1 MVAAGYLSGELL
13 TRALEVQRRIV
24 VAAVLAGIFLAIP
37 ASVGRVSAG
46 EVRAYMTVTATVVDT
61 VGIRTLHQTQRLV
74 ITAQDVERGYV
85 DVAGGS
91 RFDLTHKGPSLFEF
105 RPVGNLFRAVK
116 VSGLAAAAE
125 FNAEGGT
132 MLQRSSG
139 ATATSVAISYRFQL
153 APGISAGAYRWP
165 LSLTVLPM

>member
-24 VAAVLAGIFLAIP
+24 VAAVLAGIFLASP

-74 ITAQDVERGYV
+74 ITAQDVERGLCRRGCGI
-85 DVAGGS
+85 A
-91 RFDLTHKGPSLFEF
+91 L
-105 RPVGNLFRAVK
+105 RAQ
-116 VSGLAAAAE
+116 
-125 FNAEGGT
+125 T
-132 MLQRSSG
+132 
-139 ATATSVAISYRFQL
+139 
-153 APGISAGAYRWP
+153 
-165 LSLTVLPM
+165 